1 MYLLDIVHKHGLVC
15 YGRHGE
21 IRGQPEG
28 AGSLHHEGLGYW
40 DQIIRVD
47 GTFTHWAILSVF

>member
-28 AGSLHHEGLGYW
+28 AGSLHHEGLGY
-40 DQIIRVD
+40 
-47 GTFTHWAILSVF
+47 